1 MAALSASTAAASR
14 CRHHSEDLR
23 QAMSAS
29 PRADIDPVLRPLLSG
44 GEAEAERLIDSLLI
58 RLATPVVERVLGG
71 MASRVSS
78 GSSDAAAEIRS
89 EIMLRLIE
97 RLKAFRRD
105 PEARPIVRFQDYVAV
120 VSRNAVD
127 AHLRAAY
134 PLCARLKGR
143 VRYLLATSRT
153 WEVWTGDHGV
163 IAAGLKEWR
172 DRPIVPAAV
181 AAPAATTSAAPPLAD
196 VVHALLGQL
205 HGPIALDQLVEL
217 VAEVTGELD
226 EGQPTPPDPP
236 APVDETVVTNDLLR
250 HLWTEIGALPVKQRA
265 ALLLNLR
272 GMNGESAVHFLPV
285 TRVASVR
292 EIAAA
297 LEMDALAF
305 VELWDEL
312 PLDDVRLAEL
322 LETSRQQVI
331 NLRKSAR
338 ARLGRRLSKLTG
350 GVR

>member
-1 MAALSASTAAASR
+1 
-14 CRHHSEDLR
+14 
-23 QAMSAS
+23 MSAS
-29 PRADIDPVLRPLLSG
+29 ARADIDPVLRPLLHG
-44 GEAEAERLIDSLLI
+44 GEAEAERLIDSLLT

-105 PEARPIVRFQDYVAV
+105 PEERPIVRFQDYVAV

-134 PLCARLKGR
+134 PLRARLKGR

-163 IAAGLKEWR
+163 VAAGLKEWR
-172 DRPIVPAAV
+172 DWPIVPAAV
-181 AAPAATTSAAPPLAD
+181 AVGASPATTSVAPPLAD
-196 VVHALLGQL
+196 IVHALLGQL
-205 HGPIALDQLVEL
+205 HGPIALDHLVEL

-236 APVDETVVTNDLLR
+236 APVDETLEANDLLR

-272 GMNGESAVHFLPV
+272 GMNGESAVHFLPI

-305 VELWDEL
+305 AKLWDEL
-312 PLDDVRLAEL
+312 PLDDVRLADL
-322 LETSRQQVI
+322 LETTRQQVI

-338 ARLGRRLSKLTG
+338 ARLGRRMSKLTG